1 MSPNQRSEV
10 RGQRSVITLLALAI
24 AFSGC
29 ATLPGSDP
37 VVVNS
42 EKTTQVAFDVF
53 DAFVTL
59 EYNNRAQ
66 LAAVSPEIHKY
77 AEVIRRNGL
86 TWLGTARSLTKAY
99 KTSRTPENKASLLTA
114 VSVLQTAIA
123 EAQKY
128 IAQANKVSGSSP

>member
-1 MSPNQRSEV
+1 MTSRALQPKP
-10 RGQRSVITLLALAI
+10 RGVIVALLAVALV
-24 AFSGC
+24 SC
-29 ATLPGSDP
+29 ATMPGSDP

-59 EYNNRAQ
+59 EHNNRAQ

-99 KTSRTPENKASLLTA
+99 KTNRTPENKASLLTA
-114 VSVLQTAIA
+114 VSVLTTAIA
-123 EAQKY
+123 ESQKY
-128 IAQANKVSGSSP
+128 IAQANRASASSP